1 MKKLLSFLFITLM
14 PVAGFADGLNQNMYL
29 WQGPKQSDDGVTVP
43 YAPAGQEPYAPTGKQ
58 QTTTQQTEK
67 QQTTTQKTEKQS
79 PMFDPNMYLWQ
90 GPKQSDDGV
99 TVPYAPAGQEPY
111 AATGKQ
117 QTTTQQTKKQQ
128 TTTQQTGKQQTAT
141 QKTGKQQTN
150 TQQTEK
156 QSPMFD
162 PNMYL
167 WQGPKQSDDGV
178 TVPYAPAGQEPY
190 APTGKQQTTTQQ
202 TKKQQTNT
210 QQTEKQSPM
219 FDPNMYLWQGPKQS
233 DDSVTVPY
241 APAGQEP
248 YAPTGKQQTTTQQ
261 TEKQSPTFDS
271 NLYMSQ
277 GAQRS
282 TNNVASSL
290 RPDDQLIGTSA
301 KTQKT
306 LTTSGKNTTKKTSTT
321 AAKRPTGNGAG
332 YCKLQTRDF
341 TSTSD
346 YDMDEYLYR
355 DSGTWEFYAS
365 SRARPV
371 GSAVQVYE
379 CNGRSDAPDDAC
391 PEGATKILRAGAGIG
406 NQTVASTGEYVFV
419 CTNNSSIK
427 SDSYKWL
434 YTPIQERC
442 LYTSSNIP
450 TQDNIDGQMLYYSS
464 DYNVYC
470 RKIEQVATKAEADQK
485 MGPAGPAGRD
495 GKDGKDGKDGRDGID
510 GKDGKDGR
518 DGKDAT
524 QAVVGPNATGMHT
537 IEATAKITTS
547 RNDATSMQSR
557 QSASQSRISRL
568 SGKLKEM
575 QEGFKVTVWRNEDG
589 TFNTTRLA
597 SDSIAAV
604 VLGTTGGLV
613 TSHVI
618 KKNQVNKG
626 FDDIQCTVGGQSVA
640 GWGDE
645 FRVGIQ

>member
-1 MKKLLSFLFITLM
+1 MKKLLSFLFVILVPM
-14 PVAGFADGLNQNMYL
+14 AGLCATNSVDSDVSRDSMHKIAKHSDTYISEHARYLYLDQTQYQYAADNSHEFYVYECGWGDIKVDNTVVLSAGHVFEGQVIEREVRYLCTSGGWVDVSCTGLNGEIIPFAQHAKGDLTKEQCAEYSSTFTDENGLVYAAVCRKNQVLVCKAKTCWDNSAADGA
-29 WQGPKQSDDGVTVP
+29 GKC
-43 YAPAGQEPYAPTGKQ
+43 PAKPAETKTSA
-58 QTTTQQTEK
+58 TQQS
-67 QQTTTQKTEKQS
+67 EKQS
-79 PMFDPNMYLWQ
+79 PMFDPNLFLW
-90 GPKQSDDGV
+90 
-99 TVPYAPAGQEPY
+99 
-111 AATGKQ
+111 
-117 QTTTQQTKKQQ
+117 
-128 TTTQQTGKQQTAT
+128 
-141 QKTGKQQTN
+141 
-150 TQQTEK
+150 
-156 QSPMFD
+156 
-162 PNMYL
+162 
-167 WQGPKQSDDGV
+167 
-178 TVPYAPAGQEPY
+178 
-190 APTGKQQTTTQQ
+190 
-202 TKKQQTNT
+202 
-210 QQTEKQSPM
+210 
-219 FDPNMYLWQGPKQS
+219 
-233 DDSVTVPY
+233 
-241 APAGQEP
+241 
-248 YAPTGKQQTTTQQ
+248 
-261 TEKQSPTFDS
+261 
-271 NLYMSQ
+271 Q

-282 TNNVASSL
+282 TNNVAIPL
-290 RPDDQLIGTSA
+290 RLDDQLMGTSA
-301 KTQKT
+301 TTQKAT
-306 LTTSGKNTTKKTSTT
+306 ATSGKNTTKKTTTT

-341 TSTSD
+341 TGTSD

-442 LYTSSNIP
+442 LYTSSNVP

-470 RKIEQVATKAEADQK
+470 RNIEQVATKAEADQK
-485 MGPAGPAGRD
+485 MGPAGRD

-524 QAVVGPNATGMHT
+524 QAAAGINATGMHT

-613 TSHVI
+613 TSHVV

>member
-1 MKKLLSFLFITLM
+1 MKKLLSFLFVILVPM
-14 PVAGFADGLNQNMYL
+14 AGLCATNSVDSDVSRDSMHKIAKHSDTYISEHARYLYLDQTQYQYAADNSHEFYVYECGWGDIKVDNTVVLSAGHVFEGQVIEREVRYLCTSGGWVDVSCTGLNGEIIPFAQHAKGDLTKEQCAEYSSTFTDENGL
-29 WQGPKQSDDGVTVP
+29 V
-43 YAPAGQEPYAPTGKQ
+43 YAAVCRKNQVLVCKAKTCWDNSAADSAGKCPAKPVETK
-58 QTTTQQTEK
+58 TTTKLSDNKPAETKTSATQQS
-67 QQTTTQKTEKQS
+67 EKQS
-79 PMFDPNMYLWQ
+79 SMFDPNLFLW
-90 GPKQSDDGV
+90 
-99 TVPYAPAGQEPY
+99 
-111 AATGKQ
+111 
-117 QTTTQQTKKQQ
+117 
-128 TTTQQTGKQQTAT
+128 
-141 QKTGKQQTN
+141 
-150 TQQTEK
+150 
-156 QSPMFD
+156 
-162 PNMYL
+162 
-167 WQGPKQSDDGV
+167 
-178 TVPYAPAGQEPY
+178 
-190 APTGKQQTTTQQ
+190 
-202 TKKQQTNT
+202 
-210 QQTEKQSPM
+210 
-219 FDPNMYLWQGPKQS
+219 
-233 DDSVTVPY
+233 
-241 APAGQEP
+241 
-248 YAPTGKQQTTTQQ
+248 
-261 TEKQSPTFDS
+261 
-271 NLYMSQ
+271 Q

-282 TNNVASSL
+282 TNNVTIPL
-290 RPDDQLIGTSA
+290 RPDDQLMGTSA
-301 KTQKT
+301 TTQKAT
-306 LTTSGKNTTKKTSTT
+306 TTSGKNTTKKTSTT
-321 AAKRPTGNGAG
+321 ATKRPTGNGAG

-341 TSTSD
+341 TGTSD

-442 LYTSSNIP
+442 LYTSSNVP

-470 RKIEQVATKAEADQK
+470 RNIEQVATKAEADQK
-485 MGPAGPAGRD
+485 MGPAGRD
-495 GKDGKDGKDGRDGID
+495 GKDGKDGKDGRDG
-510 GKDGKDGR
+510 
-518 DGKDAT
+518 KDAT
-524 QAVVGPNATGMHT
+524 QAAAGTNATGMHT

-547 RNDATSMQSR
+547 RNDAASMQSR

-613 TSHVI
+613 TSHVV

>member
-1 MKKLLSFLFITLM
+1 MKKLLSFLFIALM
-14 PVAGFADGLNQNMYL
+14 PVAGFCVGSDVTRDSMHKISKHSDTYVPENARYVYPDQTQYQHAADNLHEFYMYECGWGDIKVDNTVILDSGHVFGGQVIDHEVRYLCTSGGWVDVSCTGANGENVVFAKSEENLTKEQCAEYSSTFTDENGLVYNAVCRKNQVLVCKAKTCWDNSAADGA
-29 WQGPKQSDDGVTVP
+29 GKC
-43 YAPAGQEPYAPTGKQ
+43 PAKPAETKTSA
-58 QTTTQQTEK
+58 TQQS
-67 QQTTTQKTEKQS
+67 EKQS
-79 PMFDPNMYLWQ
+79 PMFDPNLFLW
-90 GPKQSDDGV
+90 
-99 TVPYAPAGQEPY
+99 
-111 AATGKQ
+111 
-117 QTTTQQTKKQQ
+117 
-128 TTTQQTGKQQTAT
+128 
-141 QKTGKQQTN
+141 
-150 TQQTEK
+150 
-156 QSPMFD
+156 
-162 PNMYL
+162 
-167 WQGPKQSDDGV
+167 
-178 TVPYAPAGQEPY
+178 
-190 APTGKQQTTTQQ
+190 
-202 TKKQQTNT
+202 
-210 QQTEKQSPM
+210 
-219 FDPNMYLWQGPKQS
+219 
-233 DDSVTVPY
+233 
-241 APAGQEP
+241 
-248 YAPTGKQQTTTQQ
+248 
-261 TEKQSPTFDS
+261 
-271 NLYMSQ
+271 Q

-282 TNNVASSL
+282 TNNVAISL
-290 RPDDQLIGTSA
+290 RPDDQLMGTSA
-301 KTQKT
+301 TTQKAT
-306 LTTSGKNTTKKTSTT
+306 ATSGKNATKKTSTT

-341 TSTSD
+341 TGTSD

-442 LYTSSNIP
+442 LYTSSNVP

-470 RKIEQVATKAEADQK
+470 RNIEQVATKAEADQK
-485 MGPAGPAGRD
+485 MGPAGRD

-524 QAVVGPNATGMHT
+524 QAAAGTNATGMHT

-613 TSHVI
+613 TSHVV

>member
-1 MKKLLSFLFITLM
+1 MKKLLSFLFIALM
-14 PVAGFADGLNQNMYL
+14 PVAGFCVGSDVTRDSMHKISKHSDTYVPENARYVYPDQTQYQHAADNLHEFYMYECGWGDIKVDNTVILDSGHVFGGQVIDHEVRYLCTSGGWVDVSCTGANGENVVFAQQADDDLTKEQCAEYSSTFTDENGLVYNALCRKNQVLVCKAKTCWDNSAADGA
-29 WQGPKQSDDGVTVP
+29 GKC
-43 YAPAGQEPYAPTGKQ
+43 PAKPAETKTSA
-58 QTTTQQTEK
+58 TQQS
-67 QQTTTQKTEKQS
+67 EKQS
-79 PMFDPNMYLWQ
+79 PMFDPNLFLW
-90 GPKQSDDGV
+90 
-99 TVPYAPAGQEPY
+99 
-111 AATGKQ
+111 
-117 QTTTQQTKKQQ
+117 
-128 TTTQQTGKQQTAT
+128 
-141 QKTGKQQTN
+141 
-150 TQQTEK
+150 
-156 QSPMFD
+156 
-162 PNMYL
+162 
-167 WQGPKQSDDGV
+167 
-178 TVPYAPAGQEPY
+178 
-190 APTGKQQTTTQQ
+190 
-202 TKKQQTNT
+202 
-210 QQTEKQSPM
+210 
-219 FDPNMYLWQGPKQS
+219 
-233 DDSVTVPY
+233 
-241 APAGQEP
+241 
-248 YAPTGKQQTTTQQ
+248 
-261 TEKQSPTFDS
+261 
-271 NLYMSQ
+271 Q

-282 TNNVASSL
+282 TNNVAIPL
-290 RPDDQLIGTSA
+290 RPDDQLMGTSA
-301 KTQKT
+301 TTQKAT
-306 LTTSGKNTTKKTSTT
+306 TTSGKNTTKKTSTT
-321 AAKRPTGNGAG
+321 AAKRPTGHGAG

-341 TSTSD
+341 TGTSD

-442 LYTSSNIP
+442 LYTSSNVP

-470 RKIEQVATKAEADQK
+470 RNIEQVATKAEADQK
-485 MGPAGPAGRD
+485 MGPAGRD

-524 QAVVGPNATGMHT
+524 QAAAGINATGMHT

-613 TSHVI
+613 TSHVV

>member
-1 MKKLLSFLFITLM
+1 MKKLLSFLFIALM
-14 PVAGFADGLNQNMYL
+14 PVAGLCATNSVDSDVSRDSMHKIAKHSDTYISEHARYLYLDQTQYQYAADNSHEFYVYECGWGDIKVDNTVVLSAGHVFEGQVIEREVRYLCTSGGWVDVSCTGLNGEIIPFAQHAKGDLTKEQCAEYSSTFTDENGLVYAAVCRKNQVLVCKAKTCWDNSAADGA
-29 WQGPKQSDDGVTVP
+29 GKC
-43 YAPAGQEPYAPTGKQ
+43 PAKPAETK
-58 QTTTQQTEK
+58 TTTKLSDNKPAETKTSATQQS
-67 QQTTTQKTEKQS
+67 EKQS
-79 PMFDPNMYLWQ
+79 PMFDPNLFLW
-90 GPKQSDDGV
+90 
-99 TVPYAPAGQEPY
+99 
-111 AATGKQ
+111 
-117 QTTTQQTKKQQ
+117 
-128 TTTQQTGKQQTAT
+128 
-141 QKTGKQQTN
+141 
-150 TQQTEK
+150 
-156 QSPMFD
+156 
-162 PNMYL
+162 
-167 WQGPKQSDDGV
+167 
-178 TVPYAPAGQEPY
+178 
-190 APTGKQQTTTQQ
+190 
-202 TKKQQTNT
+202 
-210 QQTEKQSPM
+210 
-219 FDPNMYLWQGPKQS
+219 
-233 DDSVTVPY
+233 
-241 APAGQEP
+241 
-248 YAPTGKQQTTTQQ
+248 
-261 TEKQSPTFDS
+261 
-271 NLYMSQ
+271 Q

-282 TNNVASSL
+282 TNNVAIPL
-290 RPDDQLIGTSA
+290 RPDDQLMGTSA
-301 KTQKT
+301 TTQKAT
-306 LTTSGKNTTKKTSTT
+306 TTSGKNTTKKTSTT

-341 TSTSD
+341 TGTSD

-442 LYTSSNIP
+442 LYTSSNVP

-470 RKIEQVATKAEADQK
+470 RNIEQVATKAEADQK
-485 MGPAGPAGRD
+485 MGPAGR
-495 GKDGKDGKDGRDGID
+495 D

-524 QAVVGPNATGMHT
+524 QAAAGTNATGMHT

-547 RNDATSMQSR
+547 RNDAASMQSR

-613 TSHVI
+613 TSHVV

>member
-1 MKKLLSFLFITLM
+1 MKKLLSFLFIALM
-14 PVAGFADGLNQNMYL
+14 PVAGLCVSSDVTRDSMHKISKHSDTYIPENTRYVYPDQTQYQHAADNLHEFYMYECGWGDIKVDNTVRLGAGHVFGGQVIDHEVRYLCTSGGWVDVSCTGANGENVVFAANDKGDLTKEQCAEYSSTFTDENGLTYNALCRKNQVLVCKAKTCWDNSAADDAGKCPAKPAETKSAETKASS
-29 WQGPKQSDDGVTVP
+29 QNDNSANTNTKQLDKDAYMWNGTDQKSDDVKSP
-43 YAPAGQEPYAPTGKQ
+43 YAPDA
-58 QTTTQQTEK
+58 
-67 QQTTTQKTEKQS
+67 QS
-79 PMFDPNMYLWQ
+79 Q
-90 GPKQSDDGV
+90 
-99 TVPYAPAGQEPY
+99 
-111 AATGKQ
+111 
-117 QTTTQQTKKQQ
+117 
-128 TTTQQTGKQQTAT
+128 
-141 QKTGKQQTN
+141 
-150 TQQTEK
+150 
-156 QSPMFD
+156 
-162 PNMYL
+162 
-167 WQGPKQSDDGV
+167 
-178 TVPYAPAGQEPY
+178 
-190 APTGKQQTTTQQ
+190 
-202 TKKQQTNT
+202 
-210 QQTEKQSPM
+210 
-219 FDPNMYLWQGPKQS
+219 
-233 DDSVTVPY
+233 
-241 APAGQEP
+241 
-248 YAPTGKQQTTTQQ
+248 
-261 TEKQSPTFDS
+261 S
-271 NLYMSQ
+271 NLDHPRWFDKAPQSKNDDVLQ
-277 GAQRS
+277 AA
-282 TNNVASSL
+282 ASGQKSSNK
-290 RPDDQLIGTSA
+290 SA
-301 KTQKT
+301 
-306 LTTSGKNTTKKTSTT
+306 S
-321 AAKRPTGNGAG
+321 KRPTGNGAG

-341 TSTSD
+341 TGTSD

-442 LYTSSNIP
+442 LYTSSNVP

-470 RKIEQVATKAEADQK
+470 RNIEQVATKAEADQK

-495 GKDGKDGKDGRDGID
+495 GKDGKDGRDGRDGID

-524 QAVVGPNATGMHT
+524 GTNATGMHT

-575 QEGFKVTVWRNEDG
+575 QDGFKVTVWRNEDG

-613 TSHVI
+613 TSHVV

>member
-1 MKKLLSFLFITLM
+1 MKKLLSFLFIALM
-14 PVAGFADGLNQNMYL
+14 PVAGFCVGSDVTRDSMHKISKHSDTYVPENARYVYPDQTQYQHAADNLHEFYMYECGWGDIKVDNTVILDSGHVFGGQVIDHEVRYLCTSGGWVDVSCTGANGENVVFAKSEENLTKEQCAEYSSTFTDENGLVYDALCRKNQVLVCKAKTCWDNSAADGA
-29 WQGPKQSDDGVTVP
+29 GKC
-43 YAPAGQEPYAPTGKQ
+43 PAKPAETKTSA
-58 QTTTQQTEK
+58 TQQS
-67 QQTTTQKTEKQS
+67 EKQS
-79 PMFDPNMYLWQ
+79 PMFDPNLFLW
-90 GPKQSDDGV
+90 
-99 TVPYAPAGQEPY
+99 
-111 AATGKQ
+111 
-117 QTTTQQTKKQQ
+117 
-128 TTTQQTGKQQTAT
+128 
-141 QKTGKQQTN
+141 
-150 TQQTEK
+150 
-156 QSPMFD
+156 
-162 PNMYL
+162 
-167 WQGPKQSDDGV
+167 
-178 TVPYAPAGQEPY
+178 
-190 APTGKQQTTTQQ
+190 
-202 TKKQQTNT
+202 
-210 QQTEKQSPM
+210 
-219 FDPNMYLWQGPKQS
+219 
-233 DDSVTVPY
+233 
-241 APAGQEP
+241 
-248 YAPTGKQQTTTQQ
+248 
-261 TEKQSPTFDS
+261 
-271 NLYMSQ
+271 Q

-282 TNNVASSL
+282 TNNVAIPL
-290 RPDDQLIGTSA
+290 RPDDQLMGTSA
-301 KTQKT
+301 TTQKAT
-306 LTTSGKNTTKKTSTT
+306 TTSGKNTTKKTSTT
-321 AAKRPTGNGAG
+321 ATKRPTGNGAG

-341 TSTSD
+341 TGTSD

-442 LYTSSNIP
+442 LYTSSNVP

-470 RKIEQVATKAEADQK
+470 RNIEQVATKAEADQK
-485 MGPAGPAGRD
+485 MGPAGRD

-524 QAVVGPNATGMHT
+524 QAAAGTNATGMHT

-613 TSHVI
+613 TSHVV

>member
-1 MKKLLSFLFITLM
+1 MKKLLSFMFIALM
-14 PVAGFADGLNQNMYL
+14 PVAGFCLDSDVTRDSMHKISKHSDTYVPENARYVYPDQTQYQYAADNSHGFSMYECGWGDIKVDNTLRLGAGHVFGGQVIDHEVRYLCTSGGWVDVSCTGLNGENVVFAANDKGDLTKEQCAEYSSTFTDENGLVYSAL
-29 WQGPKQSDDGVTVP
+29 CRKNQVLVCKAKTCWDNSEADDAGKC
-43 YAPAGQEPYAPTGKQ
+43 PAKPAETKPV
-58 QTTTQQTEK
+58 
-67 QQTTTQKTEKQS
+67 KTE
-79 PMFDPNMYLWQ
+79 
-90 GPKQSDDGV
+90 
-99 TVPYAPAGQEPY
+99 PAANKPAES
-111 AATGKQ
+111 
-117 QTTTQQTKKQQ
+117 QTSAQNS
-128 TTTQQTGKQQTAT
+128 GTAT
-141 QKTGKQQTN
+141 QPQGKLDHPRWFDKAPQSKNDDDVLQAAASGQKSSGN
-150 TQQTEK
+150 T
-156 QSPMFD
+156 
-162 PNMYL
+162 
-167 WQGPKQSDDGV
+167 
-178 TVPYAPAGQEPY
+178 
-190 APTGKQQTTTQQ
+190 
-202 TKKQQTNT
+202 
-210 QQTEKQSPM
+210 
-219 FDPNMYLWQGPKQS
+219 
-233 DDSVTVPY
+233 
-241 APAGQEP
+241 
-248 YAPTGKQQTTTQQ
+248 
-261 TEKQSPTFDS
+261 
-271 NLYMSQ
+271 
-277 GAQRS
+277 AQ
-282 TNNVASSL
+282 
-290 RPDDQLIGTSA
+290 
-301 KTQKT
+301 K
-306 LTTSGKNTTKKTSTT
+306 STT

-332 YCKLQTRDF
+332 YCNLQTRDF
-341 TSTSD
+341 TGTSD

-442 LYTSSNIP
+442 LYTSSNVP

-470 RKIEQVATKAEADQK
+470 RNIEQVATKAEADQK

-495 GKDGKDGKDGRDGID
+495 GKDGKDGKDGRDGRDGID

-524 QAVVGPNATGMHT
+524 QAAAGTNATGMHT

-613 TSHVI
+613 TSHVV

>member
-43 YAPAGQEPYAPTGKQ
+43 YAPAGQEPYAPTI
-58 QTTTQQTEK
+58 K

-79 PMFDPNMYLWQ
+79 PM
-90 GPKQSDDGV
+90 
-99 TVPYAPAGQEPY
+99 
-111 AATGKQ
+111 
-117 QTTTQQTKKQQ
+117 
-128 TTTQQTGKQQTAT
+128 
-141 QKTGKQQTN
+141 
-150 TQQTEK
+150 
-156 QSPMFD
+156 
-162 PNMYL
+162 
-167 WQGPKQSDDGV
+167 
-178 TVPYAPAGQEPY
+178 
-190 APTGKQQTTTQQ
+190 
-202 TKKQQTNT
+202 
-210 QQTEKQSPM
+210 
-219 FDPNMYLWQGPKQS
+219 
-233 DDSVTVPY
+233 
-241 APAGQEP
+241 
-248 YAPTGKQQTTTQQ
+248 
-261 TEKQSPTFDS
+261 FDS

-306 LTTSGKNTTKKTSTT
+306 LATSGKNTTKKTSTT

-341 TSTSD
+341 TSTSN

-442 LYTSSNIP
+442 LYTSSNVP
-450 TQDNIDGQMLYYSS
+450 TQDNIDGQTLYYSS

-470 RKIEQVATKAEADQK
+470 RNIEQVATKAEADQK

-495 GKDGKDGKDGRDGID
+495 GKDGKDGKDGRDGKDGKDGRDGID

-589 TFNTTRLA
+589 TVNTTRLA

-613 TSHVI
+613 TSHVV

>member
-1 MKKLLSFLFITLM
+1 MKKLLSFLFVILVPM
-14 PVAGFADGLNQNMYL
+14 AGLCATNSVDSDVSRDSMHKIAKHSDTYISEHARYLYLDQTQYQYAADNSHEFYVYECGWGDIKVDNTVVLSAGHVFEGQVIEREVRYLCTSGGWVDVSCMGLNGEIIPFAQHAKGDLTKEQCAEYSSTFTDENGLVYNAVCRKNQVLVCKAKTCWDNSAADGA
-29 WQGPKQSDDGVTVP
+29 GKC
-43 YAPAGQEPYAPTGKQ
+43 PAKPAETE
-58 QTTTQQTEK
+58 TTTKLSDNKPAETKTSATQQS
-67 QQTTTQKTEKQS
+67 EKQS
-79 PMFDPNMYLWQ
+79 PMFDPNLFLW
-90 GPKQSDDGV
+90 
-99 TVPYAPAGQEPY
+99 
-111 AATGKQ
+111 
-117 QTTTQQTKKQQ
+117 
-128 TTTQQTGKQQTAT
+128 
-141 QKTGKQQTN
+141 
-150 TQQTEK
+150 
-156 QSPMFD
+156 
-162 PNMYL
+162 
-167 WQGPKQSDDGV
+167 
-178 TVPYAPAGQEPY
+178 
-190 APTGKQQTTTQQ
+190 
-202 TKKQQTNT
+202 
-210 QQTEKQSPM
+210 
-219 FDPNMYLWQGPKQS
+219 
-233 DDSVTVPY
+233 
-241 APAGQEP
+241 
-248 YAPTGKQQTTTQQ
+248 
-261 TEKQSPTFDS
+261 
-271 NLYMSQ
+271 Q

-282 TNNVASSL
+282 TNNVAIPL
-290 RPDDQLIGTSA
+290 RPDDQLMGTSA
-301 KTQKT
+301 TTQKASA
-306 LTTSGKNTTKKTSTT
+306 TSGKSTTKKTSTT
-321 AAKRPTGNGAG
+321 ATKRPTGNGAG

-341 TSTSD
+341 TGTSD

-442 LYTSSNIP
+442 LYTSSNVP

-470 RKIEQVATKAEADQK
+470 RNIEQVATKAEADQK
-485 MGPAGPAGRD
+485 MGPAGRD

-524 QAVVGPNATGMHT
+524 QAAAGINATGMHT

-613 TSHVI
+613 TSHVV

>member
-1 MKKLLSFLFITLM
+1 MKKLLSFLFIALM
-14 PVAGFADGLNQNMYL
+14 PVAGLCVDSDVTRDSMHKIRQLFDKYPERVSRNVWYVFPDKTQYQYATDKSHNFFVYECRWGDIKVGSTIKLDAGHVLKGQVIDHEVRYLCTGDGWVDVSCTGLNGEIILFAQQANGDLTKEQCAEYSSTFTDENGLVYNAVCRKNHELVCKAKTCWDNSAADGA
-29 WQGPKQSDDGVTVP
+29 GKC
-43 YAPAGQEPYAPTGKQ
+43 PAKPAETK
-58 QTTTQQTEK
+58 TT
-67 QQTTTQKTEKQS
+67 
-79 PMFDPNMYLWQ
+79 
-90 GPKQSDDGV
+90 
-99 TVPYAPAGQEPY
+99 
-111 AATGKQ
+111 
-117 QTTTQQTKKQQ
+117 
-128 TTTQQTGKQQTAT
+128 
-141 QKTGKQQTN
+141 
-150 TQQTEK
+150 
-156 QSPMFD
+156 
-162 PNMYL
+162 
-167 WQGPKQSDDGV
+167 
-178 TVPYAPAGQEPY
+178 
-190 APTGKQQTTTQQ
+190 
-202 TKKQQTNT
+202 
-210 QQTEKQSPM
+210 
-219 FDPNMYLWQGPKQS
+219 
-233 DDSVTVPY
+233 
-241 APAGQEP
+241 
-248 YAPTGKQQTTTQQ
+248 
-261 TEKQSPTFDS
+261 
-271 NLYMSQ
+271 
-277 GAQRS
+277 
-282 TNNVASSL
+282 
-290 RPDDQLIGTSA
+290 
-301 KTQKT
+301 
-306 LTTSGKNTTKKTSTT
+306 TT

-341 TSTSD
+341 TGTSD

-442 LYTSSNIP
+442 LYTSSNVP

-470 RKIEQVATKAEADQK
+470 RNIEQVATKAEADQK

-495 GKDGKDGKDGRDGID
+495 GKDGKDG
-510 GKDGKDGR
+510 R

-524 QAVVGPNATGMHT
+524 QATAGINATGMHT

-547 RNDATSMQSR
+547 RNDAASMQSR

-613 TSHVI
+613 TSHVV

>member
-1 MKKLLSFLFITLM
+1 MKKLLSFLFIALM
-14 PVAGFADGLNQNMYL
+14 PVAGLCVDSDVTRDSMHPTNKHLVKNGSGVYLYVYPDLTQWNNALEDGKVGYAYECGSGDIKVGSTVFLPAGHVYWGQEIDHYVRYLCRYDDDRRLWWWQDASCVGLNGEIIPFAQHAKGDLTKEQCAEYSSTFTDENGLVYNAVCRKDQEFVVCKAKTCWDNSAADGA
-29 WQGPKQSDDGVTVP
+29 GKC
-43 YAPAGQEPYAPTGKQ
+43 PAKPAETK
-58 QTTTQQTEK
+58 TT
-67 QQTTTQKTEKQS
+67 
-79 PMFDPNMYLWQ
+79 
-90 GPKQSDDGV
+90 
-99 TVPYAPAGQEPY
+99 
-111 AATGKQ
+111 
-117 QTTTQQTKKQQ
+117 
-128 TTTQQTGKQQTAT
+128 
-141 QKTGKQQTN
+141 
-150 TQQTEK
+150 
-156 QSPMFD
+156 
-162 PNMYL
+162 
-167 WQGPKQSDDGV
+167 
-178 TVPYAPAGQEPY
+178 
-190 APTGKQQTTTQQ
+190 
-202 TKKQQTNT
+202 
-210 QQTEKQSPM
+210 
-219 FDPNMYLWQGPKQS
+219 
-233 DDSVTVPY
+233 
-241 APAGQEP
+241 
-248 YAPTGKQQTTTQQ
+248 
-261 TEKQSPTFDS
+261 
-271 NLYMSQ
+271 
-277 GAQRS
+277 
-282 TNNVASSL
+282 
-290 RPDDQLIGTSA
+290 
-301 KTQKT
+301 
-306 LTTSGKNTTKKTSTT
+306 TT

-341 TSTSD
+341 TGTSD

-442 LYTSSNIP
+442 LYTSSNVP

-470 RKIEQVATKAEADQK
+470 RNIEQVATKAEADQK
-485 MGPAGPAGRD
+485 MGPAGRD
-495 GKDGKDGKDGRDGID
+495 GKDGKDGKDGRDG
-510 GKDGKDGR
+510 
-518 DGKDAT
+518 KDAT
-524 QAVVGPNATGMHT
+524 QTAAGTNATGMHT

-547 RNDATSMQSR
+547 RNDAASMQSR

-613 TSHVI
+613 TSHVV

>member
-1 MKKLLSFLFITLM
+1 MKKLLSFLFVILVPM
-14 PVAGFADGLNQNMYL
+14 AGLCATNSVDSDVSRDSMHKIAKHSDTYISEHARYLYLDQTQYQYAADNSHEFYVYECGWGDIKVDNTVVLSAGHVFEGQVIEREVRYLCTSGGWVDVSCTGLNGEIIPFAQHAKGDLTKEQCAEYSSTFTDENGLVYNAVCRKNQVLVCKAKTCWDNSAADGA
-29 WQGPKQSDDGVTVP
+29 GKC
-43 YAPAGQEPYAPTGKQ
+43 PAKPAETE
-58 QTTTQQTEK
+58 TTTK
-67 QQTTTQKTEKQS
+67 S
-79 PMFDPNMYLWQ
+79 
-90 GPKQSDDGV
+90 SDNK
-99 TVPYAPAGQEPY
+99 PAE
-111 AATGKQ
+111 
-117 QTTTQQTKKQQ
+117 TK
-128 TTTQQTGKQQTAT
+128 
-141 QKTGKQQTN
+141 
-150 TQQTEK
+150 
-156 QSPMFD
+156 
-162 PNMYL
+162 
-167 WQGPKQSDDGV
+167 
-178 TVPYAPAGQEPY
+178 
-190 APTGKQQTTTQQ
+190 
-202 TKKQQTNT
+202 
-210 QQTEKQSPM
+210 
-219 FDPNMYLWQGPKQS
+219 
-233 DDSVTVPY
+233 
-241 APAGQEP
+241 
-248 YAPTGKQQTTTQQ
+248 
-261 TEKQSPTFDS
+261 
-271 NLYMSQ
+271 
-277 GAQRS
+277 
-282 TNNVASSL
+282 
-290 RPDDQLIGTSA
+290 TSA
-301 KTQKT
+301 
-306 LTTSGKNTTKKTSTT
+306 TSGKNATKKTSTT

-341 TSTSD
+341 TGTSD

-442 LYTSSNIP
+442 LYTSSNVP

-470 RKIEQVATKAEADQK
+470 RNIEQVATKAEADQK
-485 MGPAGPAGRD
+485 MGPAGRD

-524 QAVVGPNATGMHT
+524 QAAAGTNATGMHT

-613 TSHVI
+613 TSHVV

>member
-1 MKKLLSFLFITLM
+1 MKKLLSFLFIALM
-14 PVAGFADGLNQNMYL
+14 PVAGLCATNSVDSDVSRDSMHKIAKHSDTYISEHARYLYLDQTQYQYAADNSHEFYVYECGWGDIKVDNTVVLSAGHVFEGQVIEREVRYLCTSGGWVDVSCTGLNGEIIPFAQHANGDLTKEQCAEYSSTFTDENGLVYAAVCRKNQVLVCKAKICWDNSAADGAGKCPAKPAETKSAETKASSQNDNSANTNT
-29 WQGPKQSDDGVTVP
+29 KQLDKDA
-43 YAPAGQEPYAPTGKQ
+43 YAPDAQSQSNPDHPRWFDKAPQSKNDDDVLQAAASGQKSSGNTA
-58 QTTTQQTEK
+58 
-67 QQTTTQKTEKQS
+67 QK
-79 PMFDPNMYLWQ
+79 
-90 GPKQSDDGV
+90 
-99 TVPYAPAGQEPY
+99 
-111 AATGKQ
+111 
-117 QTTTQQTKKQQ
+117 
-128 TTTQQTGKQQTAT
+128 
-141 QKTGKQQTN
+141 
-150 TQQTEK
+150 
-156 QSPMFD
+156 
-162 PNMYL
+162 
-167 WQGPKQSDDGV
+167 
-178 TVPYAPAGQEPY
+178 
-190 APTGKQQTTTQQ
+190 
-202 TKKQQTNT
+202 
-210 QQTEKQSPM
+210 
-219 FDPNMYLWQGPKQS
+219 
-233 DDSVTVPY
+233 
-241 APAGQEP
+241 
-248 YAPTGKQQTTTQQ
+248 
-261 TEKQSPTFDS
+261 
-271 NLYMSQ
+271 
-277 GAQRS
+277 
-282 TNNVASSL
+282 
-290 RPDDQLIGTSA
+290 
-301 KTQKT
+301 
-306 LTTSGKNTTKKTSTT
+306 STT
-321 AAKRPTGNGAG
+321 KRPTGNGAG
-332 YCKLQTRDF
+332 YCNLQTRDF
-341 TSTSD
+341 TGTSD

-442 LYTSSNIP
+442 LYTSSNVP

-470 RKIEQVATKAEADQK
+470 RNIEQVATKAEADQK
-485 MGPAGPAGRD
+485 MGPAGRD

-524 QAVVGPNATGMHT
+524 QAAAGINATGMHT

-547 RNDATSMQSR
+547 RNDAASMQSR

-613 TSHVI
+613 TSHVV

>member
-1 MKKLLSFLFITLM
+1 MKKLLSFLFVILVPM
-14 PVAGFADGLNQNMYL
+14 AGLCATNSVDSDVSRDSMHKIAKHSDTYISEHARYLYLDQTQYQYAADNSHEFYVYECGWGDIKVDNTVVLSAGHVFEGQVIEREVRYLCTSGGWVDVSCTGLNGEIIPFAQHANGDLTKEQCAEYSSTFTDENGLVYAAVCRKNQVLVCKAKTCWDNSAADGA
-29 WQGPKQSDDGVTVP
+29 GKC
-43 YAPAGQEPYAPTGKQ
+43 PAKPAETE
-58 QTTTQQTEK
+58 TTTKSSDNKPAET
-67 QQTTTQKTEKQS
+67 KTS
-79 PMFDPNMYLWQ
+79 
-90 GPKQSDDGV
+90 
-99 TVPYAPAGQEPY
+99 A
-111 AATGKQ
+111 
-117 QTTTQQTKKQQ
+117 
-128 TTTQQTGKQQTAT
+128 
-141 QKTGKQQTN
+141 

-162 PNMYL
+162 PNLFL
-167 WQGPKQSDDGV
+167 WQG
-178 TVPYAPAGQEPY
+178 A
-190 APTGKQQTTTQQ
+190 QQ
-202 TKKQQTNT
+202 
-210 QQTEKQSPM
+210 
-219 FDPNMYLWQGPKQS
+219 
-233 DDSVTVPY
+233 
-241 APAGQEP
+241 
-248 YAPTGKQQTTTQQ
+248 
-261 TEKQSPTFDS
+261 
-271 NLYMSQ
+271 
-277 GAQRS
+277 S
-282 TNNVASSL
+282 TNNVTIPL

-301 KTQKT
+301 TTQKT
-306 LTTSGKNTTKKTSTT
+306 SATSGKNTTKKTSTT

-341 TSTSD
+341 TGTSD

-442 LYTSSNIP
+442 LYTSSNVP

-470 RKIEQVATKAEADQK
+470 RNIEQVATKAEADQK

-518 DGKDAT
+518 DGKDAA
-524 QAVVGPNATGMHT
+524 QVSAGINATGMHT

-613 TSHVI
+613 TSHVV

>member
-1 MKKLLSFLFITLM
+1 MKKLLSFLFIALM
-14 PVAGFADGLNQNMYL
+14 PVAGFCVGSDVTRDSMHKISKHSDTYVPENARYVYPDQTQYQHAADNLHEFYMYECGWGDIKVDNTVILDSGHVFEGQVIDHEVRYLCTSGGWVDVSCTGLNGEFVPFAAVADDDLTKEQCAEYSSTFTDENGLVYNALCRKNQVLVCKAKTCWDNSAADGA
-29 WQGPKQSDDGVTVP
+29 GKC
-43 YAPAGQEPYAPTGKQ
+43 PAKPAETKTSA
-58 QTTTQQTEK
+58 TQQS
-67 QQTTTQKTEKQS
+67 EKQS
-79 PMFDPNMYLWQ
+79 PMFDPNLFLW
-90 GPKQSDDGV
+90 
-99 TVPYAPAGQEPY
+99 
-111 AATGKQ
+111 
-117 QTTTQQTKKQQ
+117 
-128 TTTQQTGKQQTAT
+128 
-141 QKTGKQQTN
+141 
-150 TQQTEK
+150 
-156 QSPMFD
+156 
-162 PNMYL
+162 
-167 WQGPKQSDDGV
+167 
-178 TVPYAPAGQEPY
+178 
-190 APTGKQQTTTQQ
+190 
-202 TKKQQTNT
+202 
-210 QQTEKQSPM
+210 
-219 FDPNMYLWQGPKQS
+219 
-233 DDSVTVPY
+233 
-241 APAGQEP
+241 
-248 YAPTGKQQTTTQQ
+248 
-261 TEKQSPTFDS
+261 
-271 NLYMSQ
+271 Q

-282 TNNVASSL
+282 TNNVAIPL
-290 RPDDQLIGTSA
+290 RPDDQLMGTSA
-301 KTQKT
+301 TTQKASA
-306 LTTSGKNTTKKTSTT
+306 TSGKNTTKKTTTT
-321 AAKRPTGNGAG
+321 ATKRPTGNGAG

-341 TSTSD
+341 TGTSD

-379 CNGRSDAPDDAC
+379 CNGRSDAPDNAC

-442 LYTSSNIP
+442 LYTSSNVP

-470 RKIEQVATKAEADQK
+470 RNIEQVATKAEADQK
-485 MGPAGPAGRD
+485 MGPAGRD

-524 QAVVGPNATGMHT
+524 QAAAGTNATGMHT

-547 RNDATSMQSR
+547 RNDAASMQSR

-613 TSHVI
+613 TSHVV

>member
-1 MKKLLSFLFITLM
+1 MKKLLSFLFVILIPM
-14 PVAGFADGLNQNMYL
+14 AGLCATNSVDSDVSRDSMHKIAKHSDTYISEHARYLYLDQTQYQYAADNSHEFYVYECGWGDIKVDNTVVLSAGHVFEGQVIEREVRYLCTSGGWVDVSCTGLNGEIIPFAQHAKGDLTKEQCAEYSSTFTDENGLVYAAVCRKNQVLVCKAKTCWDNSAADGA
-29 WQGPKQSDDGVTVP
+29 GKC
-43 YAPAGQEPYAPTGKQ
+43 PAK
-58 QTTTQQTEK
+58 
-67 QQTTTQKTEKQS
+67 
-79 PMFDPNMYLWQ
+79 
-90 GPKQSDDGV
+90 
-99 TVPYAPAGQEPY
+99 PAE
-111 AATGKQ
+111 T
-117 QTTTQQTKKQQ
+117 
-128 TTTQQTGKQQTAT
+128 
-141 QKTGKQQTN
+141 
-150 TQQTEK
+150 
-156 QSPMFD
+156 
-162 PNMYL
+162 
-167 WQGPKQSDDGV
+167 
-178 TVPYAPAGQEPY
+178 
-190 APTGKQQTTTQQ
+190 
-202 TKKQQTNT
+202 
-210 QQTEKQSPM
+210 
-219 FDPNMYLWQGPKQS
+219 
-233 DDSVTVPY
+233 
-241 APAGQEP
+241 
-248 YAPTGKQQTTTQQ
+248 
-261 TEKQSPTFDS
+261 
-271 NLYMSQ
+271 
-277 GAQRS
+277 
-282 TNNVASSL
+282 
-290 RPDDQLIGTSA
+290 
-301 KTQKT
+301 
-306 LTTSGKNTTKKTSTT
+306 KTSTT

-341 TSTSD
+341 TGTSD

-379 CNGRSDAPDDAC
+379 CNGRSDAPDNAC

-442 LYTSSNIP
+442 LYTSSNVP

-470 RKIEQVATKAEADQK
+470 RNIEQVATKAEADQK

-495 GKDGKDGKDGRDGID
+495 GKDGKDG
-510 GKDGKDGR
+510 R

-524 QAVVGPNATGMHT
+524 QAAAGTNATGMHT

-547 RNDATSMQSR
+547 RNDAASMQSR

-613 TSHVI
+613 TSHVV

>member
-1 MKKLLSFLFITLM
+1 MKKLLSFLFIALM
-14 PVAGFADGLNQNMYL
+14 PVAGLCVDSDVTRDSMKKFSKGRIITTSSVWYVFPDQTQYQYAVDKSHVFFAYECRWDDIKVGNTIKLDAGHVFEGQVIDHVVRYLCTNHGWVDASCTGLNGEIILFAQHAKGDLTKEQCAEYSSTFTDENGLVYNALCRKNQVLVCKAKTCWDNSAADGA
-29 WQGPKQSDDGVTVP
+29 GKCPTK
-43 YAPAGQEPYAPTGKQ
+43 PAETE
-58 QTTTQQTEK
+58 TTTK
-67 QQTTTQKTEKQS
+67 
-79 PMFDPNMYLWQ
+79 L
-90 GPKQSDDGV
+90 SDNK
-99 TVPYAPAGQEPY
+99 PAE
-111 AATGKQ
+111 
-117 QTTTQQTKKQQ
+117 TK
-128 TTTQQTGKQQTAT
+128 
-141 QKTGKQQTN
+141 
-150 TQQTEK
+150 
-156 QSPMFD
+156 
-162 PNMYL
+162 
-167 WQGPKQSDDGV
+167 
-178 TVPYAPAGQEPY
+178 
-190 APTGKQQTTTQQ
+190 
-202 TKKQQTNT
+202 
-210 QQTEKQSPM
+210 
-219 FDPNMYLWQGPKQS
+219 
-233 DDSVTVPY
+233 
-241 APAGQEP
+241 
-248 YAPTGKQQTTTQQ
+248 
-261 TEKQSPTFDS
+261 
-271 NLYMSQ
+271 
-277 GAQRS
+277 
-282 TNNVASSL
+282 
-290 RPDDQLIGTSA
+290 TSA
-301 KTQKT
+301 
-306 LTTSGKNTTKKTSTT
+306 TSGKNTTKKTSTT
-321 AAKRPTGNGAG
+321 ATKRPTGNGAG

-341 TSTSD
+341 TGTSD

-379 CNGRSDAPDDAC
+379 CNGRSDAPDNAC

-442 LYTSSNIP
+442 LYTSSNVP

-470 RKIEQVATKAEADQK
+470 RNIEQVATKAEADQK
-485 MGPAGPAGRD
+485 MGPAGRD

-524 QAVVGPNATGMHT
+524 QAAAGTNATGMHT

-575 QEGFKVTVWRNEDG
+575 QDGFKVTVWRNEDG

-613 TSHVI
+613 TSHVV

>member
-1 MKKLLSFLFITLM
+1 MKKLLSFLFIALM
-14 PVAGFADGLNQNMYL
+14 PVAGFCVGSDVTRDSMHKISKHSDAYVPENARYVYPDQTQYQHAADNSHEFYMYECGWGDIKVDNTVILDSGHVFGGQVIDHEVRYLCTSGGWVDVSCTGANGENVVFAKSEENLTKEQCAEYSSTFTDENGLVYDALCRKNQVLVCKAKTCWDNSAADGA
-29 WQGPKQSDDGVTVP
+29 GKC
-43 YAPAGQEPYAPTGKQ
+43 PAKPAE
-58 QTTTQQTEK
+58 TTTSAT
-67 QQTTTQKTEKQS
+67 
-79 PMFDPNMYLWQ
+79 
-90 GPKQSDDGV
+90 SD
-99 TVPYAPAGQEPY
+99 
-111 AATGKQ
+111 K
-117 QTTTQQTKKQQ
+117 
-128 TTTQQTGKQQTAT
+128 
-141 QKTGKQQTN
+141 
-150 TQQTEK
+150 
-156 QSPMFD
+156 S
-162 PNMYL
+162 
-167 WQGPKQSDDGV
+167 
-178 TVPYAPAGQEPY
+178 
-190 APTGKQQTTTQQ
+190 
-202 TKKQQTNT
+202 
-210 QQTEKQSPM
+210 
-219 FDPNMYLWQGPKQS
+219 
-233 DDSVTVPY
+233 
-241 APAGQEP
+241 
-248 YAPTGKQQTTTQQ
+248 
-261 TEKQSPTFDS
+261 
-271 NLYMSQ
+271 
-277 GAQRS
+277 
-282 TNNVASSL
+282 
-290 RPDDQLIGTSA
+290 
-301 KTQKT
+301 
-306 LTTSGKNTTKKTSTT
+306 TTKKTSTT

-341 TSTSD
+341 TGTSD

-442 LYTSSNIP
+442 LYTSSNVP
-450 TQDNIDGQMLYYSS
+450 TQDNIDGQLLYYSS

-470 RKIEQVATKAEADQK
+470 RNIEQVATKAEADQK
-485 MGPAGPAGRD
+485 MGPAGR
-495 GKDGKDGKDGRDGID
+495 DGKDGKDGRDGID

-524 QAVVGPNATGMHT
+524 QAAAGTNATGMHT

-613 TSHVI
+613 TSHVV

>member
-1 MKKLLSFLFITLM
+1 MKKLLSFLFIALM
-14 PVAGFADGLNQNMYL
+14 PVAGFCVGSDVTRDSMHPIDKHRLEESDVIYVYVYPDLTQWNNAFEDGKVAYAYECGSGDIKVGSTVFLPAGHVSEGTVIDHEVRYLCKSDGWADVSCKGLNGEFVPFDAVADDDLTKEQCAEYSSTFTDENGLVYNALCRKNQVLVCKAKTCWDNSAADGA
-29 WQGPKQSDDGVTVP
+29 GKC
-43 YAPAGQEPYAPTGKQ
+43 PAKPAETE
-58 QTTTQQTEK
+58 TTTK
-67 QQTTTQKTEKQS
+67 
-79 PMFDPNMYLWQ
+79 L
-90 GPKQSDDGV
+90 SDNK
-99 TVPYAPAGQEPY
+99 PAE
-111 AATGKQ
+111 
-117 QTTTQQTKKQQ
+117 TK
-128 TTTQQTGKQQTAT
+128 
-141 QKTGKQQTN
+141 
-150 TQQTEK
+150 
-156 QSPMFD
+156 
-162 PNMYL
+162 
-167 WQGPKQSDDGV
+167 
-178 TVPYAPAGQEPY
+178 
-190 APTGKQQTTTQQ
+190 
-202 TKKQQTNT
+202 
-210 QQTEKQSPM
+210 
-219 FDPNMYLWQGPKQS
+219 
-233 DDSVTVPY
+233 
-241 APAGQEP
+241 
-248 YAPTGKQQTTTQQ
+248 
-261 TEKQSPTFDS
+261 
-271 NLYMSQ
+271 
-277 GAQRS
+277 
-282 TNNVASSL
+282 
-290 RPDDQLIGTSA
+290 TSA
-301 KTQKT
+301 
-306 LTTSGKNTTKKTSTT
+306 TSGKSTTKKTSTT

-341 TSTSD
+341 TGTSD

-442 LYTSSNIP
+442 LYTSSNVP

-470 RKIEQVATKAEADQK
+470 RNIEQVATKAEADQK
-485 MGPAGPAGRD
+485 MGPAGRD

-524 QAVVGPNATGMHT
+524 QAAAGTNATGMHT

-613 TSHVI
+613 TSHVV

>member
-1 MKKLLSFLFITLM
+1 MKKLLSFLFVTLM
-14 PVAGFADGLNQNMYL
+14 PVAGFCVDSDVSRDSMREIGKYSVSIENVPENAHYVYPDQTQYQYATDKSHDFFVYECGWGNIKVDNTVILDSGHVFGGQVIDHEVRYLCTSGGWVDVSCTGANGENVAFAKIEENLTKEQCAEYSSTFTDENGLVYTALCRKNQVLVCKAKTCWDNSAADGA
-29 WQGPKQSDDGVTVP
+29 GKC
-43 YAPAGQEPYAPTGKQ
+43 PAKPVETK
-58 QTTTQQTEK
+58 TTTKSSDNKPAETKTSATQQS
-67 QQTTTQKTEKQS
+67 EKQS
-79 PMFDPNMYLWQ
+79 PMFDPNLSLW
-90 GPKQSDDGV
+90 
-99 TVPYAPAGQEPY
+99 
-111 AATGKQ
+111 
-117 QTTTQQTKKQQ
+117 
-128 TTTQQTGKQQTAT
+128 
-141 QKTGKQQTN
+141 
-150 TQQTEK
+150 
-156 QSPMFD
+156 
-162 PNMYL
+162 
-167 WQGPKQSDDGV
+167 
-178 TVPYAPAGQEPY
+178 
-190 APTGKQQTTTQQ
+190 
-202 TKKQQTNT
+202 
-210 QQTEKQSPM
+210 
-219 FDPNMYLWQGPKQS
+219 
-233 DDSVTVPY
+233 
-241 APAGQEP
+241 
-248 YAPTGKQQTTTQQ
+248 
-261 TEKQSPTFDS
+261 
-271 NLYMSQ
+271 Q

-282 TNNVASSL
+282 TNNVAIPL
-290 RPDDQLIGTSA
+290 RPDDQLMGTSA
-301 KTQKT
+301 TTQ
-306 LTTSGKNTTKKTSTT
+306 KTSTT

-341 TSTSD
+341 TGTSD

-442 LYTSSNIP
+442 LYTSSNVP

-470 RKIEQVATKAEADQK
+470 RNIEQVATKAEADQK

-524 QAVVGPNATGMHT
+524 QVAAGTNATGMHT

-613 TSHVI
+613 TSHVV

>member
-1 MKKLLSFLFITLM
+1 MKKLLSFLFIALM
-14 PVAGFADGLNQNMYL
+14 PVAGFCLDSDVTRASMHKIGKHSDTYVPENARYVYPDQTQYQYAADNSHEFSMYECGWGDIKVDNTLRLGAGHVFGGQVIDHEVRYLCTSGGWVDVSCTGLNGENVVFAANDKGDLTKEQCAEYSSTFTDENGLVYNAVCRKNQVL
-29 WQGPKQSDDGVTVP
+29 VCKAKTCWDNSEADDAGKC
-43 YAPAGQEPYAPTGKQ
+43 PAKPAETKPV
-58 QTTTQQTEK
+58 
-67 QQTTTQKTEKQS
+67 KTE
-79 PMFDPNMYLWQ
+79 
-90 GPKQSDDGV
+90 
-99 TVPYAPAGQEPY
+99 PAANKPAES
-111 AATGKQ
+111 
-117 QTTTQQTKKQQ
+117 QTSAQNN
-128 TTTQQTGKQQTAT
+128 GTAT
-141 QKTGKQQTN
+141 QPQGKLDHPRWFD
-150 TQQTEK
+150 K
-156 QSPMFD
+156 APQSK
-162 PNMYL
+162 N
-167 WQGPKQSDDGV
+167 DDDV
-178 TVPYAPAGQEPY
+178 LQAAASGQ
-190 APTGKQQTTTQQ
+190 K
-202 TKKQQTNT
+202 
-210 QQTEKQSPM
+210 S
-219 FDPNMYLWQGPKQS
+219 
-233 DDSVTVPY
+233 
-241 APAGQEP
+241 
-248 YAPTGKQQTTTQQ
+248 
-261 TEKQSPTFDS
+261 S
-271 NLYMSQ
+271 NKS
-277 GAQRS
+277 
-282 TNNVASSL
+282 AS
-290 RPDDQLIGTSA
+290 
-301 KTQKT
+301 
-306 LTTSGKNTTKKTSTT
+306 
-321 AAKRPTGNGAG
+321 KRPTGNGAG

-341 TSTSD
+341 TGTSD

-442 LYTSSNIP
+442 LYTSSNVP

-470 RKIEQVATKAEADQK
+470 RNIEQVATKAEADQK

-495 GKDGKDGKDGRDGID
+495 GKDGKDGRDGRDGID

-524 QAVVGPNATGMHT
+524 QAAAGTNATGMHT

-613 TSHVI
+613 TSHVV